1 MSSALDEDTRRAID
15 DGRETAGAMLRAA
28 QKDLQKVFIVFLVG
42 FLGTFY
48 ALRLYVWGFLESVT
62 RRNMNQVI
70 NQDLEIIAQTPFDV
84 VLLQA
89 KIGLVTGLI
98 IAAPVFI
105 YFSRDALRE
114 RDLWPSAPVPRWQLA
129 LIGTGMVVL
138 FSLGVAYGYLF
149 FFPIT
154 FEFLAQNTVNIGFSP
169 KYSIVKWAQF
179 MFLLTVSFGL
189 ASQLPLV
196 MTILSYAEIVP
207 YETFRDQWRYAV
219 LGVFAAGAL
228 FTPPDPFTQILWA
241 VPVLTLYGISLYISK
256 VVVTARR
263 GSEQLDFRTAIG
275 KRWNLV
281 VGSTALGGAVVY
293 LYYTYGGPTAVNGLL
308 DSVGSD
314 YSIPALGTVLGVA
327 PQTALIVWSVVGAT
341 VFTVIGLG
349 YVVYK
354 DIEESVGPL
363 ERGVGDPSKIDLR
376 ELDAMGV
383 RAAPPEAF
391 TDLSEDEAM
400 AIAGDALDDGDKDK
414 AQAIV
419 DRFDEAEEGQNADAE
434 AAAGADADDQP
445 GELEDRATRAGG
457 TFLSELTDGE
467 TDEDD
472 IGGYY
477 KDLAFIF
484 ETITSKTFRI
494 VAVFMAALAGTFTW
508 LYTVGFKA
516 VFQQFLNRLPAE
528 VRPNEV
534 LNVVTLH
541 PMEALLFEV
550 KFSTLVAIIVT
561 LPLVAYYAWPALR
574 ERNIVRRRRST
585 IFLWTG
591 SLVVGLLGG
600 LVLGYFYIAPAVISW
615 LVNDA
620 VQANMIISYRVTDF
634 FWLIFFTTAGIGL
647 LADVPILM
655 VLLNGSGITYQ
666 VLRSRWREVTVGIL
680 TFAALFTPAGIVS
693 MFLVTIPLMVAYG
706 VGLAVLFVVTLGG
719 RRNLAPARDSI

>member
-48 ALRLYVWGFLESVT
+48 ALRLYIWDFLEAIT
-62 RRNMNQVI
+62 RRNMNAAVNEQV
-70 NQDLEIIAQTPFDV
+70 EIIAQTPFDV

-98 IAAPVFI
+98 LAAPVFI
-105 YFSRDALRE
+105 FFSRDALRE
-114 RDLWPSAPVPRWQLA
+114 RGLWPSSPVPRWQLA
-129 LIGTGMVVL
+129 LIVVGMVTL
-138 FSLGVAYGYLF
+138 FGLGVAYGYVF

-154 FEFLAQNTVNIGFSP
+154 FRFLAQNTVNIGFAP
-169 KYSIVKWAQF
+169 TYSIVKWAQF

-196 MTILSYAEIVP
+196 MTLLSYAEIVP

-219 LGVFAAGAL
+219 LGVFAAGAM

-263 GSEQLDFRTAIG
+263 SSEQIDLRTAVG

-281 VGSTALGGAVVY
+281 AGSTALGAAAVY
-293 LYYTYGGPTAVNGLL
+293 LYYSYGGPAAVNSLL
-308 DSVGSD
+308 DRVGSS
-314 YSIPALGTVLGVA
+314 YFVPELGALLGVA
-327 PQTALIVWSVVGAT
+327 PETALVVWSALGALA
-341 VFTVIGLG
+341 FALLGLG
-349 YVVYK
+349 YAVYK

-363 ERGVGDPSKIDLR
+363 ERGVGDPSKIDVR
-376 ELDAMGV
+376 ELDAAGV
-383 RAAPPEAF
+383 RAAPPEVFA
-391 TDLSEDEAM
+391 DLSEEEAM
-400 AIAGDALDDGDKDK
+400 GIAGDALDDGDKEK

-419 DRFDEAEEGQNADAE
+419 DRFDEAEEEREAAEGDADA
-434 AAAGADADDQP
+434 GDADQQ

-457 TFLSELTDGE
+457 TFLDELTDGE

-484 ETITSKTFRI
+484 ETVTSKAFRI
-494 VAVFMAALAGTFTW
+494 VALFMLVLAGTFTW
-508 LYTVGFKA
+508 LYTVGFKE
-516 VFQQFLNRLPAE
+516 VYEQFLGRLPAAVTPE
-528 VRPNEV
+528 EV
-534 LNVVTLH
+534 LNVVALH
-541 PMEALLFEV
+541 PMEALLFQV
-550 KFSTLVAIIVT
+550 KFSTLVAVLVT
-561 LPLVAYYAWPALR
+561 LPVVAYYAWPALR
-574 ERNIVRRRRST
+574 DRQIVRRRRRT
-585 IFLWTG
+585 VFFWTG
-591 SLVVGLLGG
+591 SLVFGLLGG
-600 LVLGYFYIAPAVISW
+600 FVLGYFYVAPGVISW

-620 VQANMIISYRVTDF
+620 VQANMIISYRITDF
-634 FWLIFFTTAGIGL
+634 FWLIFFTTGGIGI
-647 LADVPILM
+647 LADIPILM
-655 VLLNGSGITYQ
+655 LLLNGAGVTYQ
-666 VLRSRWREVTVGIL
+666 TLRGRWREVTVGIL

-693 MFLVTIPLMVAYG
+693 MFLVTIPLMAAYG
-706 VGLAVLFVVTLGG
+706 VGLGVLFVVTLGG
-719 RRNLAPARDSI
+719 RRNLAPARDAA